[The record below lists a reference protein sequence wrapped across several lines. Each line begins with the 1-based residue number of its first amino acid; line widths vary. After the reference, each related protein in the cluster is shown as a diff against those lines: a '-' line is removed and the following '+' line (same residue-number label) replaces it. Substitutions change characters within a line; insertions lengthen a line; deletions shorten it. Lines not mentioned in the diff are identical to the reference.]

1 MQIRFLLSLLFIS
14 LLLSCKKEPLLNVYS
29 DSVSFSEKG
38 GSQSLSFV
46 TNNEWSASVAGGSWL
61 SLSSRSGDPGN
72 ASLSVSADVNDSFE
86 ERSGTITISSG
97 PLSKTIAVSQVKN
110 RGVIITN
117 KQYEVPTEGGDIK
130 VEVKSNVDFET
141 LIPDDSKE
149 WISALS
155 TKGLV
160 GNSFDFRI
168 SANPTNNNRIGK
180 IVFKDKSSDVS
191 DTVRVI
197 QAQKDAIILTQRNY
211 SLSDTAIVINV
222 ELKSNVQYM
231 VTIPMA
237 VQSWVSQVGTKA
249 MMTEILSFGIAAN
262 KSRQSRNAEIIF
274 FKSLTTISDTLKI
287 TQAEAPLPP
296 SVTTKSASAI
306 KPYSAVMGG
315 IVTADG
321 GAPVLARGLCW
332 SVSPNPTV
340 SDFKSN
346 NGSGNGSFESEITGL
361 NPDTKYYV
369 RAYATNRAGTSYGNE
384 VSFITAD
391 TDLYPGTDYPSVRLA
406 GRIWAPVN
414 AGYSSV
420 YKYGLMYQWHRKYGQ
435 TYDEAPAREG
445 LQGPINLDVA
455 NDIAN
460 SGRFINAQSP
470 IVPEQEIWNM
480 TSAYNPCPAGWEVP
494 SVNDFAALIKEGKS
508 SDKSGLDGL
517 PGLWIGGNHNTDHSG
532 SLFLPLAGDV
542 LGTHQSQSR
551 ERDERGEYLS
561 IADRFIVNN
570 IYLANSNGLNIIRD
584 QNGGLYTFLTYLH
597 KVYGYSIRCVK
608 KIKASPV
615 LSTIQVSSITS
626 SSALSGGVIEDEG
639 GGSVTEKGVVYSTDK
654 HPTIS
659 DNKVIASSGGGNYSI
674 TISNLRSQTTY
685 YLRAYAINS
694 KGASYGQE
702 VKFATKT
709 DLTEMPLYPG
719 TNLKGILV
727 ESTIWAPVNAGYSSI
742 YKFGLMYQW
751 HRKYGQTYSE
761 SPKPNILPGPVSLA
775 TGNSEECR
783 NNFYTIL
790 WANWANNS
798 WSTTNPPEWP
808 ASSEYN
814 PCPEGWRVPT
824 YQETEELAFSGSTW
838 TENGG
843 IDNLPGRWYGGNHY
857 SDHSGSVFLSAS
869 GYVTNTDCAPHGR
882 GGDGGRYWSSTGYKI
897 NSIPADNFSTVSAYS
912 LGFNWSY
919 SGVNGMHRG
928 YGIAI
933 RCVKEK

>member
-1 MQIRFLLSLLFIS
+1 M
-14 LLLSCKKEPLLNVYS
+14 
-29 DSVSFSEKG
+29 
-38 GSQSLSFV
+38 

-117 KQYEVPTEGGDIK
+117 KQYEVHTEGGDIK

-141 LIPDDSKE
+141 LIPDDSKG

-211 SLSDTAIVINV
+211 SISDTAIVINV

-445 LQGPINLDVA
+445 LQGPISLDVA

-460 SGRFINAQSP
+460 SGRFITGTSP

-532 SLFLPLAGDV
+532 SLFLPLAGSIYYFSSDRGQRGSYSSIEEEFNPSHNMS
-542 LGTHQSQSR
+542 GTTFYIYI
-551 ERDERGEYLS
+551 GEYSSAGFQNS
-561 IADRFIVNN
+561 IKG
-570 IYLANSNGLNIIRD
+570 NG
-584 QNGGLYTFLTYLH
+584 Q
-597 KVYGYSIRCVK
+597 SIRCVK

-626 SSALSGGVIEDEG
+626 SSAVSGGVIEDEG

-702 VKFATKT
+702 VKFATNT

-727 ESTIWAPVNAGYSSI
+727 ESTIWAPVNAGYSST

-761 SPKPNILPGPVSLA
+761 SPKPNILTGPVSLA
-775 TGNSEECR
+775 IGNSEECR
-783 NNFYTIL
+783 NNFYTVL
-790 WANWANNS
+790 MANWANNS

-824 YQETEELAFSGSTW
+824 YQEAEELVNSGSTW
-838 TENGG
+838 TDNGG

-869 GYVTNTDCAPHGR
+869 GYLTPLECAPHGR

-897 NSIPADNFSTVSAYS
+897 NSIPDNFGIVSAYT

-919 SGVNGMHRG
+919 SGVNSMHRG
-928 YGIAI
+928 YGLAV
-933 RCVKEK
+933 RCVKAR

>member
-1 MQIRFLLSLLFIS
+1 MDIGLI
-14 LLLSCKKEPLLNVYS
+14 N
-29 DSVSFSEKG
+29 KG
-38 GSQSLSFV
+38 
-46 TNNEWSASVAGGSWL
+46 AGG
-61 SLSSRSGDPGN
+61 
-72 ASLSVSADVNDSFE
+72 
-86 ERSGTITISSG
+86 
-97 PLSKTIAVSQVKN
+97 
-110 RGVIITN
+110 
-117 KQYEVPTEGGDIK
+117 Y
-130 VEVKSNVDFET
+130 
-141 LIPDDSKE
+141 
-149 WISALS
+149 
-155 TKGLV
+155 
-160 GNSFDFRI
+160 SFDFRI

-231 VTIPMA
+231 VTIPLA
-237 VQSWVSQVGTKA
+237 VQSWISQVGTKA

-262 KSRQSRNAEIIF
+262 TSRQSRNAEIIF

-445 LQGPINLDVA
+445 LQGPISLDVA

-460 SGRFINAQSP
+460 SGRFITGTSP

-494 SVNDFAALIKEGKS
+494 SVKDFAALIKEGKS
-508 SDKSGLDGL
+508 GDKSGLDGL
-517 PGLWIGGNHNTDHSG
+517 PGLWIGGNHANDHSG
-532 SLFLPLAGDV
+532 SLFLPVAGSIGYFSNV
-542 LGTHQSQSR
+542 S
-551 ERDERGEYLS
+551 ERGQRGNYSSIEEEFNPSHNMSGTTFYIYISEYSSASFQNS
-561 IADRFIVNN
+561 IKG
-570 IYLANSNGLNIIRD
+570 NG
-584 QNGGLYTFLTYLH
+584 Q
-597 KVYGYSIRCVK
+597 SIRCVK

-882 GGDGGRYWSSTGYKI
+882 GGDGGRYWSSTGNKI
-897 NSIPADNFSTVSAYS
+897 DLNPDNFGTVNAYS
-912 LGFNWSY
+912 LTFNHIY

-928 YGIAI
+928 YGFAV
-933 RCVKEK
+933 RCVKAR